1 MNVIVETQNFA
12 SLRFFVPLP
21 QIPKSSTMKKL
32 FLFLILALTLTVS
45 AQEKKFFT
53 PADASYNNR
62 SLYAQRPN
70 QLKWVGDQDIL
81 MKVDGDQI
89 VTMTP
94 GGKKEATFLTLEELN
109 GYSREAGIDSLRR
122 IPRLT
127 WLNDRQAY
135 FYSMGRD
142 GIALNRLD
150 IKKKTIELMT
160 TVPQGTDNHNICEP
174 TMRVAYT
181 IANNLYVADGDNQI
195 QITDNPE
202 GVIAGQSVHRNE
214 FAINGGIFWSPDG
227 SQLAYYSMD
236 ERMVTDYP
244 LVDITERIATA
255 KPIKYPMAGMTSH
268 QVTLHIYDMATGK
281 DLTIKTGEPVEQYLT
296 AITWNPDNKRIYIGV
311 LNREQNH
318 LKFNE
323 YSTVNGDFIQTIFE
337 DFDEQ
342 WVEPQGP
349 AYFLPNNPDQFIWKA
364 QRDGYYHLYLY
375 TISKNQ
381 VKQLTK
387 GDFVITDFDGFS
399 KDGQY
404 IYYRSTEVS
413 PLERH
418 CYRMNIKNGK
428 VTKLTTE
435 HGTHDITPSK
445 SGKYFIDMYN
455 STDVPLNVDL
465 QDQNGKFV
473 SRLYEAPN
481 PLKDYN
487 LGETTLGTL
496 KAEDGQTLYTRLI
509 KPYNFDSSK
518 KYPVIVY
525 VYGGPH
531 AQLITDTWTAGGGI
545 YLNYLAQE
553 GFLVFT
559 LDNRGSADRGEA
571 FEQCIHRQCGQL
583 EMHDQMTGIEWLKT
597 LPYVDAERIGSDG
610 WSYGGFMSTTLKIN
624 HPEVFKVSVAG
635 GPVLDWKY
643 YEIMYGERYMDTPD
657 ENPEG
662 YKLTSLENKTR
673 KLEGKLLMIHCTTD
687 PVVMWQHSLEFV
699 ENCIH
704 NGKQLDY
711 FVYPGHDHNVSGMDR
726 AHLITKITQYFKD
739 NL

>member
-1 MNVIVETQNFA
+1 
-12 SLRFFVPLP
+12 
-21 QIPKSSTMKKL
+21 MKKT
-32 FLFLILALTLTVS
+32 FSLITLALTLLLS
-45 AQEKKFFT
+45 LQGLAQEKKFFT
-53 PADASYNNR
+53 PSDASYNNR
-62 SLYAQRPN
+62 SLYAQRPT

-81 MKVDGDQI
+81 MKVDGKNI
-89 VTMTP
+89 VTMMP
-94 GGKKEATFLTLEELN
+94 DGKKETVFMTLDEINEYATK
-109 GYSREAGIDSLRR
+109 SGIDSLRR
-122 IPRLT
+122 IPNLT
-127 WLNDRQAY
+127 WLNDRLCY
-135 FYSMGRD
+135 FYAMGKD
-142 GIALNRLD
+142 GIVLNRFD
-150 IKKKTIELMT
+150 IKSKKIEQMT
-160 TVPQGTDNHNICEP
+160 ALPQGAENQMICDE
-174 TMRVAYT
+174 TMRIAYT
-181 IANNLYVADGDNQI
+181 IDNNLFVADGDRQI

-202 GVIAGQSVHRNE
+202 GVVAGQSVHRNE

-227 SQLAYYSMD
+227 SKLAYYSMD

-244 LVDITERIATA
+244 LVDITERTATA

-268 QVTLHIYDMATGK
+268 QVTLHVYDMKTGQ
-281 DLTIKTGEPVEQYLT
+281 DLAVKTGEPVEQYLT

-311 LNREQNH
+311 LNRGQND

-323 YSTVNGDFIQTIFE
+323 YSAVTGDFIQTIFE
-337 DFDEQ
+337 DTDEQ
-342 WVEPQGP
+342 FVEPQGP
-349 AYFLPNNPDQFIWKA
+349 AYFLPNNTDQFIWKA

-375 TISKNQ
+375 TISKGISR
-381 VKQLTK
+381 QLTQ
-387 GDFVITDFDGFS
+387 GEFVITDFNGFS
-399 KDGQY
+399 KDGSK

-418 CYRMNIKNGK
+418 CYMMDIKSGK
-428 VTKLTTE
+428 VTKLTKE
-435 HGTHDITPSK
+435 HGTHDVTPSK
-445 SGKYFIDMYN
+445 SGKYFIDVYS
-455 STDVPLNVDL
+455 STDVPLNIDL
-465 QDQNGKFV
+465 QDLKGKFV
-473 SRLYEAPN
+473 NRLHEAEN

-487 LGETTLGTL
+487 IGETTLGTL

-531 AQLITDTWTAGGGI
+531 AQLITDTWTAGAGI

-583 EMHDQMTGIEWLKT
+583 EMRDQLVGIEWLKT
-597 LPYVDAERIGSDG
+597 LPYVDADRIGSDG
-610 WSYGGFMSTTLKIN
+610 WSYGGFMSTSLKIN

-643 YEIMYGERYMDTPD
+643 YEIMYGERYMDTPE

-662 YKLTSLENKTR
+662 YELTSLENKTD

-687 PVVMWQHSLEFV
+687 PVVVWQHSLVFV

-704 NGKQLDY
+704 NGKLLDY
-711 FVYPGHDHNVSGMDR
+711 FVYPGHDHNVYGMDR
-726 AHLITKITQYFKD
+726 AHLIMKITQYFKD

>member
-1 MNVIVETQNFA
+1 
-12 SLRFFVPLP
+12 
-21 QIPKSSTMKKL
+21 MKK
-32 FLFLILALTLTVS
+32 ILTLLLMAVLATFAMPAA
-45 AQEKKFFT
+45 AQEKKMFT

-62 SLYAQRPN
+62 AVYAQRPN
-70 QLKWVGDQDIL
+70 QLKWIGNSEIWIGNSEIL
-81 MKVDGDQI
+81 MQVKDKEI
-89 VTMTP
+89 VTTMP
-94 GGKKEATFLTLEELN
+94 SSKKEATFLTLDELN
-109 GYSREAGIDSLRR
+109 GFKKGESVNDLTR
-122 IPRLT
+122 IPQLT
-127 WLNDRQAY
+127 WINDYQAY
-135 FYSMGRD
+135 YYGLSES
-142 GIALNRLD
+142 GITLNKMD
-150 IKKKTIELMT
+150 IKSKTIET
-160 TVPQGTDNHNICEP
+160 ITSIPSGVANQNICES
-174 TMRVAYT
+174 TLNVAYT
-181 IANNLYVADGDNQI
+181 IDNNLYVAKGDKQI

-202 GVIAGQSVHRNE
+202 GVVAGQSVHRNE

-227 SQLAYYSMD
+227 KLLAYYSMD

-244 LVDITERIATA
+244 LVDITTRIATA

-268 QVTLHIYDMATGK
+268 QVTLHIYNIATGK
-281 DLTIKTGEPVEQYLT
+281 EVVVKTGEPAEQYLT

-311 LNREQNH
+311 LNREQNY

-323 YSTVNGDFIQTIFE
+323 YSAITGDFIQTIFE
-337 DFDEQ
+337 DRDEQ
-342 WVEPQGP
+342 YVEPQGP
-349 AYFLPNNPDQFIWKA
+349 AYFLPNNSDQFIWKA

-375 TISKNQ
+375 SISKKA
-381 VKQLTK
+381 VKQLTH
-387 GDFVITDFDGFS
+387 GDFVITDFNGFS
-399 KDGQY
+399 KDGSK

-418 CYRMNIKNGK
+418 CYMMDIKSGK
-428 VTKLTTE
+428 VTKLTKE
-435 HGTHDITPSK
+435 HGTHNIVPSGN
-445 SGKYFIDMYN
+445 GKYF
-455 STDVPLNVDL
+455 L
-465 QDQNGKFV
+465 
-473 SRLYEAPN
+473 
-481 PLKDYN
+481 
-487 LGETTLGTL
+487 LGTL

-509 KPYNFDSSK
+509 KPYNFDASK

-531 AQLITDTWTAGGGI
+531 AQLITDEWTAGAGI

-583 EMHDQMTGIEWLKT
+583 EMRDQMVGINWLKT
-597 LPYVDAERIGSDG
+597 LPYVDADHIGSDG
-610 WSYGGFMSTTLKIN
+610 WSYGGFMSTSLKIN

-643 YEIMYGERYMDTPD
+643 YEIMYGERYMDTPQ
-657 ENPEG
+657 ENPDG
-662 YKLTSLENKTR
+662 YELTSLENKTD

-687 PVVMWQHSLEFV
+687 DVVMWQHSLVFV

-711 FVYPGHDHNVSGMDR
+711 FVYPGHGHNVAGPDR

>member
-1 MNVIVETQNFA
+1 
-12 SLRFFVPLP
+12 
-21 QIPKSSTMKKL
+21 MKR
-32 FLFLILALTLTVS
+32 ILTLLSLAVLAAIVMPVS
-45 AQEKKFFT
+45 AQEKKMFT

-70 QLKWVGDQDIL
+70 QLKWIGGTDIL
-81 MKVDGDQI
+81 MKVKDNEI
-89 VTMTP
+89 VTMSP
-94 GGKKEATFLTLEELN
+94 GSNKETAFLSLDELN
-109 GYSREAGIDSLRR
+109 GFTKGEGVTELKR
-122 IPRLT
+122 IPQLT
-127 WLNDRQAY
+127 WINDYQAY
-135 FYSMGRD
+135 FFALGNN
-142 GIALNRLD
+142 GIVLNKMD
-150 IKKKTIELMT
+150 IKKRSIDDIALI
-160 TVPQGTDNHNICEP
+160 PQGAENQDVCKSTLN
-174 TMRVAYT
+174 VAYT
-181 IANNLYVADGDNQI
+181 VGNNLYVSDGYLQT

-202 GVIAGQSVHRNE
+202 GVVAGQSVHRNE

-227 SQLAYYSMD
+227 KLLAYYSMD

-244 LVDITERIATA
+244 LVDIQERIATA

-268 QVTLHIYDMATGK
+268 VVTLHIYNIATGQE
-281 DLTIKTGEPVEQYLT
+281 IVVKTGEPAEQYLT

-323 YSTVNGDFIQTIFE
+323 YNAVTGDFIQTIFE
-337 DFDEQ
+337 DQDEQ
-342 WVEPQGP
+342 FVEPQGP
-349 AYFLPNNPDQFIWKA
+349 AYFLPDNPDQFIWKA

-375 TISKNQ
+375 TISKGTC
-381 VKQLTK
+381 KQLTH
-387 GDFVITDFDGFS
+387 GNFVITDFNGFS
-399 KDGQY
+399 KDGSK

-418 CYRMNIKNGK
+418 CFMMDIRSGK
-428 VTKLTTE
+428 VTKLTKE
-435 HGTHDITPSK
+435 HGTHDIVPSGN
-445 SGKYFIDMYN
+445 GKYFLDFYT
-455 STDVPLNVDL
+455 STDVPYNVDL
-465 QDQNGKFV
+465 QDNSGKLV
-473 SRLYEAPN
+473 RRLHEAEN

-487 LGETTLGTL
+487 LGETTIGTL

-509 KPYNFDSSK
+509 KPYNFDASK

-531 AQLITDTWTAGGGI
+531 AQLITDEWTAGAGI

-583 EMHDQMTGIEWLKT
+583 EMRDQMVGIEWLRT
-597 LPYVDAERIGSDG
+597 LPYVDADRIGSDG
-610 WSYGGFMSTTLKIN
+610 WSYGGFMSTSLKIN

-643 YEIMYGERYMDTPD
+643 YEIMYGERYMDTPQ

-662 YKLTSLENKTR
+662 YELTSLENKTD

-687 PVVMWQHSLEFV
+687 PVVMWQHSLVFV

-711 FVYPGHDHNVSGMDR
+711 FVYPGHDHNVAGPDR
-726 AHLITKITQYFKD
+726 AHLIAKITQYFKD

>member
-1 MNVIVETQNFA
+1 
-12 SLRFFVPLP
+12 
-21 QIPKSSTMKKL
+21 MKKL
-32 FLFLILALTLTVS
+32 FSILTLALLVALQGI

-62 SLYAQRPN
+62 SLSAQRPN
-70 QLKWVGDQDIL
+70 QLKWVGDTDIL
-81 MKVDGDQI
+81 MKVDGKQI

-94 GGKKEATFLTLEELN
+94 GKKGENVFLTLDEIN
-109 GYSREAGIDSLRR
+109 SFAHEAGIDSLRR
-122 IPRLT
+122 IPQMT
-127 WLNDRQAY
+127 WLNDYQCY
-135 FYSMGRD
+135 FYGVGKD
-142 GIALNRLD
+142 GMALNRLN
-150 IKKKTIELMT
+150 IKTKKMERLNEI
-160 TVPQGTDNHNICEP
+160 PQGAENHTINKN

-181 IANNLYVADGDNQI
+181 IKNNLFVADGGKQI

-202 GVIAGQSVHRNE
+202 GVVAGQSVHRNE

-244 LVDITERIATA
+244 LVDITERIATT

-268 QVTLHIYDMATGK
+268 QVKLHIYNMATGK
-281 DLTIKTGEPVEQYLT
+281 EVVVKTGEPVEQYLT

-311 LNREQNH
+311 LNRGQNH
-318 LKFNE
+318 LRFNE
-323 YSTVNGDFIQTIFE
+323 YNAINGDFIQTIFE
-337 DFDEQ
+337 DRDEQ
-342 WVEPQGP
+342 FVEPQGP
-349 AYFLPNNPDQFIWKA
+349 AYFLPDNPDQFIWMA

-375 TISKNQ
+375 TISKKQ

-387 GDFVITDFDGFS
+387 GDFVVTDFNGFS
-399 KDGQY
+399 KDGSK

-418 CYRMNIKNGK
+418 CYMMDIKSGK
-428 VTKLTTE
+428 VTKLTKE
-435 HGTHDITPSK
+435 HGTHNVVPST
-445 SGKYFIDMYN
+445 SGKYFIDTYN

-465 QDQNGKFV
+465 QDAKGTMV
-473 SRLYEAPN
+473 SRLHEAEN

-487 LGETTLGTL
+487 LGETTIGTL
-496 KAEDGQTLYTRLI
+496 KSEDGQTLYTRLI

-518 KYPVIVY
+518 KYPVVVY

-531 AQLITDTWTAGGGI
+531 AQLITDEWLAGANI

-583 EMHDQMTGIEWLKT
+583 EMRDQLVGIEWLKT
-597 LPYVDAERIGSDG
+597 LPYVDADRIGSDG
-610 WSYGGFMSTTLKIN
+610 WSYGGFMSTSLKIN

-643 YEIMYGERYMDTPD
+643 YEIMYGERYMDTPQ

-662 YKLTSLENKTR
+662 YALTSLETKTD

-687 PVVMWQHSLEFV
+687 PVVVWQHSLVFV

-711 FVYPGHDHNVSGMDR
+711 FVYPGHDHNVYGMDR

>member
-1 MNVIVETQNFA
+1 
-12 SLRFFVPLP
+12 
-21 QIPKSSTMKKL
+21 MKKL
-32 FLFLILALTLTVS
+32 FLFLMLALAFTAG

-62 SLYAQRPN
+62 SLYASRPN
-70 QLKWVGDQDIL
+70 QLKWVGDQEIL
-81 MKVDGDQI
+81 MKVDGKNI

-94 GGKKEATFLTLEELN
+94 DGKHEATFMTLDELN
-109 GYSREAGIDSLRR
+109 GYANAAGIDSLRR
-122 IPRLT
+122 IPNIT

-135 FYSMGRD
+135 FYAVGKN
-142 GIALNRLD
+142 GITLNRLD
-150 IKKKTIELMT
+150 IKKKTIEPMT
-160 TVPQGTDNHNICEP
+160 SVPQGSENQNICEA
-174 TMRVAYT
+174 TMRIAYT
-181 IANNLYVADGDNQI
+181 IDNNLYVADGDKQI

-202 GVIAGQSVHRNE
+202 GVVAGQSVHRNE

-268 QVTLHIYDMATGK
+268 QVTLHVYNMNTGK
-281 DLTIKTGEPVEQYLT
+281 EVVVKTGEPVEQYLT

-318 LKFNE
+318 LMFNE
-323 YSTVNGDFIQTIFE
+323 YNAITGDFIQTIFE
-337 DFDEQ
+337 DRDDQ

-375 TISKNQ
+375 TISKSQ
-381 VKQLTK
+381 VKQLTQ
-387 GDFVITDFDGFS
+387 GEFVITDFNGFS
-399 KDGQY
+399 KDGSK

-418 CYRMNIKNGK
+418 CYMMDIKSGK
-428 VTKLTTE
+428 VTKLTKE
-435 HGTHDITPSK
+435 HGTHDVTPSTN
-445 SGKYFIDMYN
+445 GKYFIDVYS
-455 STDVPLNVDL
+455 STDVPLNIDM
-465 QDQNGKFV
+465 QDRNGKFV
-473 SRLYEAPN
+473 CRLHEAEN
-481 PLKDYN
+481 PLKNYN
-487 LGETTLGTL
+487 IGETTLGTL
-496 KAEDGQTLYTRLI
+496 KAKDGQTLYTRLI

-531 AQLITDTWTAGGGI
+531 AQLVTDTWTAGAGI

-583 EMHDQMTGIEWLKT
+583 EMQDQLTGIEWLKT

-610 WSYGGFMSTTLKIN
+610 WSYGGFMSTSLKIN

-643 YEIMYGERYMDTPD
+643 YEIMYGERYMDMPQ

-662 YKLTSLENKTR
+662 YELTSLENKTD

-687 PVVMWQHSLEFV
+687 PVVMWQHSLVFV

-704 NGKQLDY
+704 NGKLLDY
-711 FVYPGHDHNVSGMDR
+711 FVYPGHDHNVYGMDR
-726 AHLITKITQYFKD
+726 AHLIAKITQYFKD

>member
-1 MNVIVETQNFA
+1 
-12 SLRFFVPLP
+12 
-21 QIPKSSTMKKL
+21 MKKTFS
-32 FLFLILALTLTVS
+32 FLTLALALLLSVQGF

-81 MKVDGDQI
+81 MKVDGKNI
-89 VTMTP
+89 VTMAP
-94 GGKKEATFLTLEELN
+94 GKKGENVFLTLDQLN
-109 GYSREAGIDSLRR
+109 EYAAKSGIDSLRR
-122 IPRLT
+122 IPQLT

-135 FYSMGRD
+135 FYALAKD
-142 GIALNRLD
+142 GIALNRFDLKT
-150 IKKKTIELMT
+150 KKMEQMT
-160 TVPQGTDNHNICEP
+160 TVPQGAENQNICEK
-174 TMRVAYT
+174 TMRIAYT
-181 IANNLYVADGDNQI
+181 VDNNLYVADGAKQI
-195 QITDNPE
+195 QITNNPE
-202 GVIAGQSVHRNE
+202 GVVAGQSVHRNE
-214 FAINGGIFWSPDG
+214 FAIDGGIFWSPDG

-236 ERMVTDYP
+236 ESMVTDYP
-244 LVDITERIATA
+244 LVDITKRVAA
-255 KPIKYPMAGMTSH
+255 PKPIKYPMAGMTSH
-268 QVTLHIYDMATGK
+268 QVTLHVYTMATGK
-281 DLTIKTGEPVEQYLT
+281 DIVVKTGEPVEQYLT

-323 YSTVNGDFIQTIFE
+323 YNAISGEFIQTVFE
-337 DFDEQ
+337 DRDEQ

-364 QRDGYYHLYLY
+364 QRDGYFHLYLY
-375 TISKNQ
+375 TISKKQ
-381 VKQLTK
+381 VQQLTK
-387 GDFVITDFDGFS
+387 GEFVITDFEGFS
-399 KDGQY
+399 KDGSK

-418 CYRMNIKNGK
+418 CYVMDIKSGK
-428 VTKLTTE
+428 VTKITKE
-435 HGTHDITPSK
+435 HGTHNVVPSK
-445 SGKYFIDMYN
+445 SGKYFIDSYT
-455 STDVPLNVDL
+455 STDVPYNVDL
-465 QDQNGKFV
+465 QNASGKFV
-473 SRLYEAPN
+473 SRLHEAEN

-487 LGETTLGTL
+487 IGETTIGTL
-496 KAEDGQTLYTRLI
+496 KAVDGQTLYTRLI

-531 AQLITDTWTAGGGI
+531 AQLITDEWTAGAGI

-583 EMHDQMTGIEWLKT
+583 EMQDQMTGVEWLKT
-597 LPYVDAERIGSDG
+597 LPYVDADRIGSDG
-610 WSYGGFMSTTLKIN
+610 WSYGGFMSTSLKIN

-643 YEIMYGERYMDTPD
+643 YEIMYGERYMDTPQ

-662 YKLTSLENKTR
+662 YELTSLENKTD

-687 PVVMWQHSLEFV
+687 PVVMWQHSLVFV

-704 NGKQLDY
+704 NGKLLDY
-711 FVYPGHDHNVSGMDR
+711 FVYPGHDHNVYGMDR
-726 AHLITKITQYFKD
+726 AHLIMKITQYFKD

>member
-1 MNVIVETQNFA
+1 
-12 SLRFFVPLP
+12 
-21 QIPKSSTMKKL
+21 MKKIFRL
-32 FLFLILALTLTVS
+32 LSMAALVALVLPTM
-45 AQEKKFFT
+45 AQEKKMFT
-53 PADASYNNR
+53 PKDASYNNR
-62 SLYAQRPN
+62 AVYAQRPN
-70 QLKWVGDQDIL
+70 QLKWIGDQDIL
-81 MKVDGDQI
+81 MKVKDNEI
-89 VTMTP
+89 VTMAP
-94 GGKKEATFLTLEELN
+94 GKNKEISFLTLDGLN
-109 GYSREAGIDSLRR
+109 AYTKGEGVADLMR
-122 IPRLT
+122 IPNLT
-127 WLNDRQAY
+127 WINDHEAY
-135 FYSMGRD
+135 FYSLGKDVMT
-142 GIALNRLD
+142 LNKMDTKR
-150 IKKKTIELMT
+150 KTIDKLAVIPEGAENRTISDASL
-160 TVPQGTDNHNICEP
+160 
-174 TMRVAYT
+174 RVAFT
-181 IANNLYVADGDNQI
+181 IDNNLFVTNGDKHI
-195 QITDNPE
+195 QITNNPE
-202 GVIAGQSVHRNE
+202 GVVAGQSVHRNE

-227 SQLAYYSMD
+227 KLLAYYSMD

-244 LVDITERIATA
+244 LVDITQRIATA

-268 QVTLHIYDMATGK
+268 QVTLHIYNMATGK
-281 DLTIKTGEPVEQYLT
+281 EIVVKTGEPAEQYLT
-296 AITWNPDNKRIYIGV
+296 AITWNPDNKRIYIGI
-311 LNREQNH
+311 LNRQQNH

-323 YSTVNGDFIQTIFE
+323 YSAITGDYIQTIFE
-337 DFDEQ
+337 DRDEQ
-342 WVEPQGP
+342 FVEPQGP
-349 AYFLPNNPDQFIWKA
+349 AYFLPNNSDQFIWKA

-375 TISKNQ
+375 TISKKQ

-387 GDFVITDFDGFS
+387 GNFVITDFDGFS
-399 KDGQY
+399 KDGSK

-418 CYRMNIKNGK
+418 CYMMDIKSGK
-428 VTKLTTE
+428 VTKLTKE
-435 HGTHDITPSK
+435 HGTHNIIPSA
-445 SGKYFIDMYN
+445 SGKYFLDMYS
-455 STDVPLNVDL
+455 STDVPFNVDL
-465 QDQNGKFV
+465 QDKSGKFV
-473 SRLYEAPN
+473 NRLHEAEN

-509 KPYNFDSSK
+509 KPYNFDASK

-531 AQLITDTWTAGGGI
+531 AQLITDEWTAGAGI

-583 EMHDQMTGIEWLKT
+583 EMQDQMTGIEWLKT
-597 LPYVDAERIGSDG
+597 LPYVDADRIGSDG
-610 WSYGGFMSTTLKIN
+610 WSYGGFMSTSLKIN

-643 YEIMYGERYMDTPD
+643 YEIMYGERYMDTPE

-662 YKLTSLENKTR
+662 YELVSLENKTD

-687 PVVMWQHSLEFV
+687 PVVMWQHSLVFV

-711 FVYPGHDHNVSGMDR
+711 FVYPGHDHNVHGMDR
-726 AHLITKITQYFKD
+726 AHLIEKITQYFKD

>member
-1 MNVIVETQNFA
+1 
-12 SLRFFVPLP
+12 
-21 QIPKSSTMKKL
+21 MKKSL
-32 FLFLILALTLTVS
+32 SLLTLAMLLVMALSAT

-53 PADASYNNR
+53 PADAANTNR
-62 SLYAQRPN
+62 ALFAKRPN

-81 MKVDGDQI
+81 MKVDDKNI

-94 GGKKEATFLTLEELN
+94 GGKDQGVFLTLDELN
-109 GYSREAGIDSLRR
+109 GFANAAGIDSLRN
-122 IPRLT
+122 IPYLN

-135 FYSMGRD
+135 FYALGKD
-142 GIALNRLD
+142 GITLNRLD
-150 IKKKTIELMT
+150 IKKRIIEPLT
-160 TVPQGTDNHNICEP
+160 SVPQGAEHQTVCEP
-174 TMRVAYT
+174 TMRIAYT
-181 IANNLYVADGDNQI
+181 IDNNLYVADGDKQI

-202 GVIAGQSVHRNE
+202 GVVAGQSVHRNE

-236 ERMVTDYP
+236 EHMVTDYP
-244 LVDITERIATA
+244 LVDITQRIAEA
-255 KPIKYPMAGMTSH
+255 KMIKYPMAGMTSH
-268 QVTLHIYDMATGK
+268 QVTLHVYDMATGK

-296 AITWNPDNKRIYIGV
+296 AITWNPDNRRIYIGV

-323 YSTVNGDFIQTIFE
+323 YSTVTGDFIQTIFE
-337 DFDEQ
+337 DRDEQ

-349 AYFLPNNPDQFIWKA
+349 AYFLPNNSDQFIWKA

-375 TISKNQ
+375 TISKHE

-387 GDFVITDFDGFS
+387 GEFVITDFNGFS
-399 KDGQY
+399 KDGQN
-404 IYYRSTEVS
+404 IYYRSTEVR

-418 CYRMNIKNGK
+418 CYMMNIKSGK

-435 HGTHDITPSK
+435 HGTHDVIPSK
-445 SGKYFIDMYN
+445 SGKYFIDVY
-455 STDVPLNVDL
+455 SSIDVPCNIDL
-465 QDQNGKFV
+465 QDRNGKFV
-473 SRLYEAPN
+473 SRLHEAEN

-487 LGETTLGTL
+487 LGQTTIEEL
-496 KAEDGQTLYTRLI
+496 KAEDGQTLYARLI

-518 KYPVIVY
+518 KYPVVVY

-531 AQLITDTWTAGGGI
+531 AQLVTDEWTAGAGI

-583 EMHDQMTGIEWLKT
+583 EMRDQMVGIEWLKT
-597 LPYVDAERIGSDG
+597 LPYVDADRIGSDG
-610 WSYGGFMSTTLKIN
+610 WSYGGFMSTSLKIN
-624 HPEVFKVSVAG
+624 HPETFKVSVAG

-643 YEIMYGERYMDTPD
+643 YEIMYGERYMDTPQ

-662 YKLTSLENKTR
+662 YELTSLENKTD

-687 PVVMWQHSLEFV
+687 DVVMWQHSLVFV

-704 NGKQLDY
+704 NGKLLDY
-711 FVYPGHDHNVSGMDR
+711 FVYPGHGHNVRGKDR
-726 AHLITKITQYFKD
+726 AHLIMKITQYFKD

>member
-1 MNVIVETQNFA
+1 
-12 SLRFFVPLP
+12 
-21 QIPKSSTMKKL
+21 MKKTIS
-32 FLFLILALTLTVS
+32 FLSLATLLLLCLQGL

-62 SLYAQRPN
+62 SLYAKRPQ
-70 QLKWVGDQDIL
+70 QLKWIKGTDIL
-81 MKVDGDQI
+81 MKVDGDEVI
-89 VTMTP
+89 TMIP
-94 GGKKEATFLTLEELN
+94 GKKDQGVLFNLKELN
-109 GYSREAGIDSLRR
+109 QIMQANELDTLRR
-122 IPRLT
+122 LPQIN
-127 WLNDRQAY
+127 WLNAHQCY
-135 FYSMGRD
+135 FYSMGKN
-142 GIALNRLD
+142 GMALNTLD
-150 IKKKTIELMT
+150 LKTMRANRITE
-160 TVPQGTDNHNICEP
+160 VPQGAQNQTFCQGS
-174 TMRVAYT
+174 MRVAYT
-181 IANNLYVADGDNQI
+181 IDNNLYVADGDRQV
-195 QITDNPE
+195 QVTDNPE
-202 GVIAGQSVHRNE
+202 GVVAGQSVHRNE
-214 FAINGGIFWSPDG
+214 FAINGGIFWAPNG
-227 SQLAYYSMD
+227 IKLAYYSMD

-244 LVDITERIATA
+244 LVDITKRIATE

-268 QVTLHIYDMATGK
+268 QVTLHVYNVNTGK
-281 DLTIKTGEPVEQYLT
+281 EITIKTGEPAEQYLT
-296 AITWNPDNKRIYIGV
+296 AITWNPDSQRIYIGV

-323 YSTVNGDFIQTIFE
+323 YNAITGDFLQTIFE
-337 DFDEQ
+337 DTDEQ
-342 WVEPQGP
+342 YVEPQGP
-349 AYFLPNNPDQFIWKA
+349 AYFLPDNPDQFIWKA

-375 TISKNQ
+375 TISKKQ

-387 GDFVITDFDGFS
+387 GDFVVTDFNGFS
-399 KDGQY
+399 DDGQI
-404 IYYRSTEVS
+404 IYYRTTEVS

-418 CYRMNIKNGK
+418 CYAMNLKSGK
-428 VTKLTTE
+428 VTKLTQE
-435 HGTHDITPSK
+435 HGTHDIAPSK
-445 SGKYFIDMYN
+445 NGKYFLDFYS
-455 STDVPLNVDL
+455 STDVPYNVDV
-465 QDQNGKFV
+465 QDAKGKFV
-473 SRLYEAPN
+473 DRLHEAEN

-487 LGETTLGTL
+487 IGETTLGTL
-496 KAEDGQTLYTRLI
+496 KSEDGQTLYTRLI

-518 KYPVIVY
+518 KYPVVVY

-531 AQLITDTWTAGGGI
+531 AQLITDDWLAGANI

-583 EMHDQMTGIEWLKT
+583 EMRDQMVGIEWLKT
-597 LPYVDAERIGSDG
+597 LPYVDANRIGSDG
-610 WSYGGFMSTTLKIN
+610 WSYGGFMSTSLKIN

-643 YEIMYGERYMDTPD
+643 YEIMYGERYMDTPQ

-662 YKLTSLENKTR
+662 YELTCLENKTD

-687 PVVMWQHSLEFV
+687 PVVMWQHSLVFV

-711 FVYPGHDHNVSGMDR
+711 FVYPGHDHNVYGMDR

>member
-1 MNVIVETQNFA
+1 
-12 SLRFFVPLP
+12 
-21 QIPKSSTMKKL
+21 MKK
-32 FLFLILALTLTVS
+32 ILTLLSVAVMLAVALPAQS
-45 AQEKKFFT
+45 QEKKMFT

-62 SLYAQRPN
+62 SLYAQRPQ
-70 QLKWVGDQDIL
+70 QLKWIGNSEIL
-81 MKVDGDQI
+81 MQVRDNEI
-89 VTMTP
+89 VTTMPNT
-94 GGKKEATFLTLEELN
+94 KKEATFLTLDELN
-109 GYSREAGIDSLRR
+109 GFKKAEGFNEMKR
-122 IPRLT
+122 IPQLT
-127 WLNDRQAY
+127 WLNDYQAY
-135 FYSMGRD
+135 FYAMGD
-142 GIALNRLD
+142 NSITLNKMD
-150 IKKKTIELMT
+150 IKQKSIETIT
-160 TVPQGTDNHNICEP
+160 SIPQGAKNQTIAEA
-174 TMRVAYT
+174 TMCVAYT
-181 IANNLYVADGDNQI
+181 IDNNLFMAHGDKQV

-202 GVIAGQSVHRNE
+202 GVVAGQSVHRNE
-214 FAINGGIFWSPDG
+214 FAINGGIFWSPNG
-227 SQLAYYSMD
+227 EYLAYYSMD
-236 ERMVTDYP
+236 ERMVSDYP
-244 LVDITERIATA
+244 LVDITERVATA

-268 QVTLHIYDMATGK
+268 QVTLHVYNMNTGK
-281 DLTIKTGEPVEQYLT
+281 DLVIKTGEPAEQYLT
-296 AITWNPDNKRIYIGV
+296 AITWNPNNTRIYIGV

-323 YSTVNGDFIQTIFE
+323 YNAITGDFIQTIFE
-337 DFDEQ
+337 DRDEQ
-342 WVEPQGP
+342 YVEPQGP
-349 AYFLPNNPDQFIWKA
+349 AYFLPKNSDQFIWKA

-375 TISKNQ
+375 TISKKT
-381 VKQLTK
+381 VKQLTH
-387 GDFVITDFDGFS
+387 GNFVITDFNGFS
-399 KDGQY
+399 KDGSK

-418 CYRMNIKNGK
+418 CYMMDINSGK
-428 VTKLTTE
+428 VTKLTKE
-435 HGTHDITPSK
+435 HGTHDIMPSGN
-445 SGKYFIDMYN
+445 GKYFLDFYS
-455 STDVPLNVDL
+455 STDTPYNVDI
-465 QDQNGKFV
+465 QDNSGKFV
-473 SRLYEAPN
+473 RRIHKAEN

-487 LGETTLGTL
+487 IGETTIGTL

-509 KPYNFDSSK
+509 KPYNFDASK

-531 AQLITDTWTAGGGI
+531 AQLITDEWLAGAGI

-583 EMHDQMTGIEWLKT
+583 EMRDQMVGIEWLKT
-597 LPYVDAERIGSDG
+597 LPYVDANRIGSDG
-610 WSYGGFMSTTLKIN
+610 WSYGGFMSTSLKIN

-643 YEIMYGERYMDTPD
+643 YEIMYGERYMDTPQ

-662 YKLTSLENKTR
+662 YELVSLENKTD

-687 PVVMWQHSLEFV
+687 PVVMWQHSLVFV

-711 FVYPGHDHNVSGMDR
+711 FVYPGHDHNVYGMDR

>member
-1 MNVIVETQNFA
+1 
-12 SLRFFVPLP
+12 
-21 QIPKSSTMKKL
+21 MKKTFSL
-32 FLFLILALTLTVS
+32 MTLAMLLLLTLS
-45 AQEKKFFT
+45 AAAQEKKFFT
-53 PADASYNNR
+53 PVDASSNNR
-62 SLYAQRPN
+62 SLFAKRPT

-81 MKVDGDQI
+81 MKVDGKNI
-89 VTMTP
+89 VTLMP
-94 GGKKEATFLTLEELN
+94 GGKKEAVFMTLDELN
-109 GYSREAGIDSLRR
+109 SYAVAAGLDSLRR
-122 IPRLT
+122 IPNLT

-135 FYSMGRD
+135 FYALGKD
-142 GIALNRLD
+142 GIGLNRLD
-150 IKKKTIELMT
+150 IKKKTIEPLT
-160 TVPQGTDNHNICEP
+160 TVPQGSENQDICEK

-181 IANNLYVADGDNQI
+181 IDNNLYVSDKGKQI

-202 GVIAGQSVHRNE
+202 GVVAGQSVHRNE

-227 SQLAYYSMD
+227 SKLAYYSMD

-244 LVDITERIATA
+244 LVDITKRIATA

-268 QVTLHIYDMATGK
+268 QVTLHVYDMKTGS
-281 DLTIKTGEPVEQYLT
+281 DLIVKTGEPVEQYLT
-296 AITWNPDNKRIYIGV
+296 AITWNPDNKRVYIGV
-311 LNREQNH
+311 LNRGQND

-323 YSTVNGDFIQTIFE
+323 YSAITGDFIQTIFE
-337 DFDEQ
+337 DTDEQ
-342 WVEPQGP
+342 FVEPQGP
-349 AYFLPNNPDQFIWKA
+349 AYFLPNNTDQFIWKA

-375 TISKNQ
+375 TISKGTCR
-381 VKQLTK
+381 QLTQ
-387 GDFVITDFDGFS
+387 GEFVITDFNGFS
-399 KDGQY
+399 KDGSK

-418 CYRMNIKNGK
+418 CYMMDIKSGQ
-428 VTKLTTE
+428 VTKLTKE
-435 HGTHDITPSK
+435 HGTHDVTPSK
-445 SGKYFIDMYN
+445 SGKYFIDTYS
-455 STDVPLNVDL
+455 STDVPLNIDL
-465 QDQNGKFV
+465 QDLKGKFV
-473 SRLYEAPN
+473 SRLHEAEN
-481 PLKDYN
+481 PFKDYN
-487 LGETTLGTL
+487 IGETTIGTL

-518 KYPVIVY
+518 KYPVVVY

-531 AQLITDTWTAGGGI
+531 AQLITDSWTAGAGI

-583 EMHDQMTGIEWLKT
+583 EMRDQMTGIEWLKT
-597 LPYVDAERIGSDG
+597 LPYVDADRIGSDG
-610 WSYGGFMSTTLKIN
+610 WSYGGFMSTSLKIN

-643 YEIMYGERYMDTPD
+643 YEIMYGERYMDTPE

-662 YKLTSLENKTR
+662 YELTCLENKTD

-687 PVVMWQHSLEFV
+687 PVVVWQHSLVFV

-704 NGKQLDY
+704 NGKLLDY
-711 FVYPGHDHNVSGMDR
+711 FVYPGHDHNVYGMDR
-726 AHLITKITQYFKD
+726 AHLIMKITQYFKD

>member
-1 MNVIVETQNFA
+1 
-12 SLRFFVPLP
+12 
-21 QIPKSSTMKKL
+21 MKK
-32 FLFLILALTLTVS
+32 ILTLLSLAVLAAFALPAS
-45 AQEKKFFT
+45 AQEKKMFT

-70 QLKWVGDQDIL
+70 QLKWVGDSDIL
-81 MKVDGDQI
+81 MKVKDNEI
-89 VTMTP
+89 ISMTP
-94 GGKKEATFLTLEELN
+94 GSKKEATFLTLDELN
-109 GYSREAGIDSLRR
+109 SYKKGEGVNDLMR
-122 IPRLT
+122 IPQLT
-127 WLNDRQAY
+127 WINAYQAY
-135 FYSMGRD
+135 FYALGD
-142 GIALNRLD
+142 NGITLNKMDL
-150 IKKKTIELMT
+150 KKQTIDAMT
-160 TVPQGTDNHNICEP
+160 SIPQGAENQNICKP
-174 TMRVAYT
+174 TLNVAYT
-181 IANNLYVADGDNQI
+181 IDNNLYVAKGDKQI

-227 SQLAYYSMD
+227 KLLAYYSMD

-244 LVDITERIATA
+244 LVDINERIATA

-268 QVTLHIYDMATGK
+268 QVTLHVYNIATEK
-281 DLTIKTGEPVEQYLT
+281 EIVVKTGEPVEQYLT

-323 YSTVNGDFIQTIFE
+323 YDAITGDFIQTIFE
-337 DFDEQ
+337 DRDDQ
-342 WVEPQGP
+342 YVEPQGP
-349 AYFLPNNPDQFIWKA
+349 AYFLPNNRDQFIWKA

-375 TISKNQ
+375 TISKGTC
-381 VKQLTK
+381 KQLTK
-387 GDFVITDFDGFS
+387 GNFVITDFNGFS
-399 KDGQY
+399 NDGSK
-404 IYYRSTEVS
+404 IFYRSTEVS

-418 CYRMNIKNGK
+418 CYMMDIKSGTI
-428 VTKLTTE
+428 TKLTKE
-435 HGTHDITPSK
+435 HGTHDVTPSADC
-445 SGKYFIDMYN
+445 KYFLDFYT
-455 STDVPLNVDL
+455 STDVPYNVDL
-465 QDQNGKFV
+465 MDAKGKLL
-473 SRLYEAPN
+473 SRLHEAEN
-481 PLKDYN
+481 PLKEYN
-487 LGETTLGTL
+487 LGETTIGTL

-509 KPYNFDSSK
+509 KPYNFDASK

-531 AQLITDTWTAGGGI
+531 AQLVTDEWTAGAGI

-583 EMHDQMTGIEWLKT
+583 EMRDQMVGIEWLKT
-597 LPYVDAERIGSDG
+597 LPYVDANRIGSDG
-610 WSYGGFMSTTLKIN
+610 WSYGGFMSTSLKIN
-624 HPEVFKVSVAG
+624 HPDVFKVSVAG

-643 YEIMYGERYMDTPD
+643 YEIMYGERYMDTPE

-662 YKLTSLENKTR
+662 YELGSLENKTD

-687 PVVMWQHSLEFV
+687 DVVMWQHSLVFV

-711 FVYPGHDHNVSGMDR
+711 FVYPGHDHNVYGMDR
-726 AHLITKITQYFKD
+726 AHLISKITQYFKD

>member
-1 MNVIVETQNFA
+1 
-12 SLRFFVPLP
+12 
-21 QIPKSSTMKKL
+21 MKKL
-32 FLFLILALTLTVS
+32 FLFLLIALAFTAG

-62 SLYAQRPN
+62 SLYAQRAN

-81 MKVDGDQI
+81 MQVRGNEVI
-89 VTMTP
+89 TTVP
-94 GGKKEATFLTLEELN
+94 GQKDEGVFLTLDQLN
-109 GYSREAGIDSLRR
+109 GYAQAAGIDSLRR
-122 IPRLT
+122 IPQLT
-127 WLNDRQAY
+127 WLNAYQAY
-135 FYSMGRD
+135 FYAVGKN
-142 GIALNRLD
+142 GITLNQLD
-150 IKKKTIELMT
+150 VKSRKMQQFT
-160 TVPQGTDNHNICEP
+160 TVPQGAENQTISES

-181 IANNLYVADGDNQI
+181 VKNNLFVADGDKQI

-202 GVIAGQSVHRNE
+202 GVVAGQSVHRNE

-268 QVTLHIYDMATGK
+268 QVTLHVYNIATGK

-296 AITWNPDNKRIYIGV
+296 AITWNPDNKRVYIGV

-318 LKFNE
+318 LRFNE
-323 YSTVNGDFIQTIFE
+323 YSAVNGNLIQTIFE
-337 DFDEQ
+337 DRDEQ
-342 WVEPQGP
+342 YVEPQGP

-375 TISKNQ
+375 TISKKQ
-381 VKQLTK
+381 VQQLTK
-387 GDFVITDFDGFS
+387 GAFVITDFNGFS
-399 KDGQY
+399 KDGSK
-404 IYYRSTEVS
+404 IFYRSTEVS

-418 CYRMNIKNGK
+418 CYMMDIKSGK
-428 VTKLTTE
+428 VTKLTKE
-435 HGTHDITPSK
+435 HGTHDVVPSK
-445 SGKYFIDMYN
+445 SGRYFLDFYS
-455 STDVPLNVDL
+455 STDVPNNVDL
-465 QDQNGKFV
+465 LDRNGKLV
-473 SRLYEAPN
+473 SRVHEAEN

-487 LGETTLGTL
+487 IGETTLGTL

-531 AQLITDTWTAGGGI
+531 AQLITDDWLAGAGI

-559 LDNRGSADRGEA
+559 LDNRGSADRGET

-583 EMHDQMTGIEWLKT
+583 EMRDQMVGIEWLKT

-610 WSYGGFMSTTLKIN
+610 WSYGGFMSTSLKIN

-643 YEIMYGERYMDTPD
+643 YEIMYGERYMDTPQ

-662 YKLTSLENKTR
+662 YELTSLENKTD

-687 PVVMWQHSLEFV
+687 PVVMWQHSLVFV

-711 FVYPGHDHNVSGMDR
+711 FVYPGHDHNVYGMDR